1 MPELSLRGDA
11 EESLSTGAQ
20 GPAQAPA
27 NKALTVS
34 LLAYMLPDHPYRRRF
49 WPLLTPSSSPQIGL
63 TNAHTGSVSPPD
75 FRFGLPN
82 R

>member
-1 MPELSLRGDA
+1 MSLRGDT

-34 LLAYMLPDHPYRRRF
+34 LSYMLPDHPYRRRF
-49 WPLLTPSSSPQIGL
+49 WLLLTPSSSPQIGL
-63 TNAHTGSVSPPD
+63 TNAHTGSVSSPD